1 MTSDHKRNTEGLA
14 KAREKKSE
22 ECQERVDKAI
32 QQLLKEKRRLTLI
45 VLLKEPMFQKNTFM
59 ITIMTV
65 LIHSENSK
73 KDYLL

>member
-22 ECQERVDKAI
+22 KCQERVDKAI
-32 QQLLKEKRRLTLI
+32 QQLLKEKEKINFNSVAERAN
-45 VLLKEPMFQKNTFM
+45 VSKNTFM

>member
-32 QQLLKEKRRLTLI
+32 QQLLKEKEKINFNSVAERAN
-45 VLLKEPMFQKNTFM
+45 VSKNTFM